1 MFLHQVLRLP
11 FLKWPI
17 NVGTDFTL
25 PVVSVIDSFER
36 VILWFGKVGIVLT

>member
-1 MFLHQVLRLP
+1 MYLHQVLRFP

-25 PVVSVIDSFER
+25 PVVPVIDSFER
-36 VILWFGKVGIVLT
+36 VLFCGSLRLI